1 MRLYR
6 ALCAWL
12 EASAAAMSE
21 PDEYGPEGAGQ
32 AQAEHA
38 HSYTSP
44 PEMHAGHSGRSID
57 DDDSGAYR
65 ARPIGFTRNP
75 SA

>member
-6 ALCAWL
+6 AICAWL

-32 AQAEHA
+32 SQAEHA
-38 HSYTSP
+38 HAYTTA
-44 PEMHAGHSGRSID
+44 PELHIGYSERSID
-57 DDDSGAYR
+57 DDDGGAYKPQ
-65 ARPIGFTRNP
+65 PIGFTRR
-75 SA
+75 